1 LVDAD
6 LRNADIRWAQLAGTV
21 LTGADLT
28 GANLDGSDLRG
39 AVGFGANQICSAK
52 SRHGLLLDDAVQMQ
66 VTSQCGAG
74 N

>member
-1 LVDAD
+1 VDAD
-6 LRNADIRWAQLAGTV
+6 LRGADLRWAQLSGTV

-28 GANLDGSDLRG
+28 GTLLDGADFRS

-52 SRHGLLLDDAVQMQ
+52 SRKGLLLDAAMLAQ
-66 VTSQCGAG
+66 VTAQCGAG